1 MQTKLNDLMPNKG
14 GNKALSTQFWTEPLG
29 QQATLFFR
37 SCIVAIERNQQQ
49 LL

>member
-14 GNKALSTQFWTEPLG
+14 GNKALSTQFWAVPLG